1 MIRRL
6 AELLARG
13 RQLRRRVRV
22 AGRLAPIWVSPDAQL
37 KYLKPGE
44 RAFDRDL
51 LELAEQRLGPD
62 DVVWDVGANIGSFS
76 VAAATV
82 AISGEVVA
90 IEADIWLAGLLRRT
104 AAEPFFEGRIKVV
117 PCAVAAEAGVA
128 RFVIAARGRAS
139 NALEASGGRSQMGG
153 AREVVLVPTL
163 SLDTLLE
170 TLPPPSFVKIDV
182 EGAELAVLHGAS
194 RLLGE
199 VRPVVYIEV
208 DETSA
213 DATYALFAQHG
224 YNAYDPVENCPIDKC
239 LENTLFVPEP
249 RGQNSRPA

>member
-13 RQLRRRVRV
+13 RTFRRRLRV

-37 KYLKPGE
+37 KYLKPGK

-51 LELAEQRLGPD
+51 LELAEQRLRSN
-62 DVVWDVGANIGSFS
+62 DVVWDVGANIGTFS

-82 AISGEVVA
+82 AVDGEVVA

-104 AAEPFFEGRIKVV
+104 AAEPFFGGRIKVV
-117 PCAVAAEAGVA
+117 PCAVAAEPGVA

-139 NALEASGGRSQMGG
+139 NALEIGGGRSQMGG

-163 SLDTLLE
+163 SLDILLE
-170 TLPPPSFVKIDV
+170 SLQPPSFVKVDV
-182 EGAELAVLHGAS
+182 EGVELMVLRGAS
-194 RLLGE
+194 RLLRD
-199 VRPVVYIEV
+199 VRPKMYVEV
-208 DETSA
+208 DQRLAAEVMQV
-213 DATYALFAQHG
+213 FAAANYG
-224 YNAYDPVENCPIDKC
+224 AFDPRSGERLDHC
-239 LENTLFVPEP
+239 LENTLFQPL
-249 RGQNSRPA
+249 S

>member
-13 RQLRRRVRV
+13 RQFRRRVRV

-82 AISGEVVA
+82 AVSGEVIA
-90 IEADIWLAGLLRRT
+90 IEADIWLAQLLRRT
-104 AAEPFFEGRIKVV
+104 AAEPFFDGRIKVV
-117 PCAVAAEAGVA
+117 PCAVAEGPGVA

-153 AREVVLVPTL
+153 VREVVLVPTL

-170 TLPPPSFVKIDV
+170 TLPAPSFVKIDV
-182 EGAELAVLHGAS
+182 EGAELAVLQGAA
-194 RLLGE
+194 RLLRE
-199 VRPVVYIEV
+199 VRPSIYIEV
-208 DETSA
+208 DQRFAVEVM
-213 DATYALFAQHG
+213 ALFAAAN
-224 YNAYDPVENCPIDKC
+224 YIALDPRSGARLERC
-239 LENTLFVPEP
+239 LENTLFEP
-249 RGQNSRPA
+249 LA